1 MDFETRSRRNMT
13 YMMWMLGTALMPV
26 GLSFPVGSF
35 LQILF
40 LGLGITLFVLGH
52 VLFRSAWSR

>member
-13 YMMWMLGTALMPV
+13 YVMWMLGTALMPV
-26 GLSFPVGSF
+26 GLSFRVGSF

-40 LGLGITLFVLGH
+40 LGLGITLFVMGH